1 MQVKFEQLQSQL
13 SRGLSPVYFLSG
25 DEPLLQ
31 QEAADAIRTAARK
44 QGYEEREIF
53 HVDNSSFDW
62 NELMQE
68 ACAMSLFSQLKILD
82 LRIPSG
88 KPGKDGAAALKEYC
102 ENIPQDNILII
113 QAGKL
118 DGNAKKSAWVKALDA
133 AGVVVYL
140 WPIERQRLP
149 GWIENRMRSRNITA
163 PREAIQIIAD
173 RVEGNLLAAAQEVE
187 KLVLLYGQ
195 GSVTAEQVNSSVAD
209 SARFDVF
216 GLVDAALQGNVS
228 RVERMMFGLETEGV
242 EAILVLWALARE
254 IRTIV
259 QVATDMQNGKPL
271 GAALDAARVWNNRK
285 QIVGNAVRKYPPK
298 RWSEIL
304 QKCSDIDLTIKGQS
318 DGKAW
323 HKLHELGVAMAG
335 VSI

>member
-1 MQVKFEQLQSQL
+1 MQIKFEQLQSHL
-13 SRGLSPVYFLSG
+13 SRGLAPIYFLSG

-31 QEAADAIRTAARK
+31 QEAADAIRAAARK
-44 QGYEEREIF
+44 AGYEEREIF
-53 HVDNSSFDW
+53 HADNSFDW

-88 KPGKDGAAALKEYC
+88 KPGKAGTAALKEYC
-102 ENIPQDNILII
+102 ENIPQDNLLII
-113 QAGKL
+113 QCGKL
-118 DGNAKKSAWVKALDA
+118 DGSAKKSAWVKALDE

-140 WPIERQRLP
+140 WPVERQRLP
-149 GWIENRMRSRNITA
+149 GWIDNRMRSRNITA

-173 RVEGNLLAAAQEVE
+173 RVEGNLLAAAQEIE
-187 KLVLLYGQ
+187 KLVLLYGE
-195 GSVTAEQVNSSVAD
+195 GSLTVEQVNTSVAD

-216 GLVDAALQGNVS
+216 GLVDAALQGNVR

-259 QVATDMQNGKPL
+259 QVATEMQNGRPL
-271 GAALDAARVWNNRK
+271 GAALDNARVWSNRK
-285 QIVGNAVRKYPPK
+285 QIVGNAVKKYPPK
-298 RWSEIL
+298 QWSEIL

>member
-13 SRGLSPVYFLSG
+13 SKGLAPIYFLSG

-31 QEAADAIRTAARK
+31 QEAADAIRSAARK
-44 QGYEEREIF
+44 AGYEEREIF
-53 HVDNSSFDW
+53 HADNSFDW

-68 ACAMSLFSQLKILD
+68 ACSMGLFSQLKILD

-88 KPGKDGAAALKEYC
+88 KPGKAGTAALKEYC
-102 ENIPQDNILII
+102 ENIPQDNLLII
-113 QAGKL
+113 QCGKL
-118 DGNAKKSAWVKALDA
+118 DGSAKKSAWVKALDQ

-140 WPIERQRLP
+140 WPVERQRLP
-149 GWIENRMRSRNITA
+149 GWIDNRMRSRNITA

-187 KLVLLYGQ
+187 KLLLLYGE
-195 GSVTAEQVNSSVAD
+195 GSLTVEQVNTSVAD

-216 GLVDAALQGNVS
+216 GLVDAALQGNVK

-259 QVATDMQNGKPL
+259 QVATEMQNGRPL
-271 GAALDAARVWNNRK
+271 GAALDNARVWSNRK
-285 QIVGNAVRKYPPK
+285 QIVGNAVKKYPPK
-298 RWSEIL
+298 KWSEIL